1 MKISIKETQNPTI
14 IKFEFPDFIT
24 QNQNFEFKN
33 IDEAKNSP
41 LAQQLFYLPFVKT
54 VYISGNFIAIERFSI
69 VDWKDVQD
77 DVAEQIE
84 NFVNDGGV
92 IVLPTENATKKQPI
106 SVYGETTPNPAS
118 LKFVVNKAL
127 TKTSAEFKNIDEAK
141 ASPLAQELFKFHYV
155 KEIFITENYVSV
167 TKYDSISWDEITLE
181 LRTFIKQFLENGGT
195 VLDESL
201 IATDIKQEKQQIKN
215 FDNLD
220 VTSQQII
227 NILEEYVKPA
237 VAADGGNILFDSYD
251 EDSKKVKVVL
261 QGSCNGSIHAR
272 RIVPLRVLRASPQHP
287 SPGMFQTDEHDRCGV
302 EREQLTQHQATQ
314 HRQAQR
320 LTQFSAHTERE
331 CQRDCAEHGGH
342 RGHQYRAQPRLC
354 RQKNR
359 LRGGAPRALGLQRH
373 INHQDGIFLDNAN
386 QHQNTNRGNDGE
398 FHPKHP

>member
-1 MKISIKETQNPTI
+1 MENIFVKFAKKYIIQMKIIIKETQNPTI

-69 VDWKDVQD
+69 VEWKDVQD

-84 NFVNDGGV
+84 NFVNNGGIV
-92 IVLPTENATKKQPI
+92 VLPTENAIKKQPI

-167 TKYDSISWDEITLE
+167 TKYESISWDEITLE
-181 LRTFIKQFLENGGT
+181 LRTFIKQFIENGGT

-201 IATDIKQEKQQIKN
+201 IATDEKQEKQQIKN

-220 VTSQQII
+220 TTSQQII

-251 EDSKKVKVVL
+251 ETDKKVKVVL
-261 QGSCNGSIHAR
+261 QGSCNGCPSSTFTLKNGIENMLKSMLNDNE
-272 RIVPLRVLRASPQHP
+272 IV
-287 SPGMFQTDEHDRCGV
+287 V
-302 EREQLTQHQATQ
+302 E
-314 HRQAQR
+314 
-320 LTQFSAHTERE
+320 
-331 CQRDCAEHGGH
+331 
-342 RGHQYRAQPRLC
+342 
-354 RQKNR
+354 
-359 LRGGAPRALGLQRH
+359 ALNG
-373 INHQDGIFLDNAN
+373 
-386 QHQNTNRGNDGE
+386 
-398 FHPKHP
+398 